1 MAEFVVSC
9 SEAETKTI
17 NTGTAYAAAHKYAE
31 KELKDDAK
39 DDDEFDLEVL
49 ERSTGKIT
57 LYTVRAQV
65 STMWVVTKKI
75 KGEGAA
81 S

>member
-9 SEAETKTI
+9 DGHENKTI

-31 KELKDDAK
+31 KELLEHAM
-39 DDDEFDLEVL
+39 DDDEFELEVL
-49 ERSTGKIT
+49 ERSTGKVI

-65 STMWVVTKKI
+65 STMWVVTKRI
-75 KGEGAA
+75 KGEGVA
-81 S
+81 